1 MDLFLL
7 HSIVDELN
15 PLVSGHRPG
24 RVWQLGLTDL
34 LIDFNLRDG
43 RWLRLMTD
51 PLRLGF
57 YLTSRGPRH
66 YAVAPRNDTPFV
78 ALWHKYLDGSR
89 LMRIEPLGYDRIVHF
104 IFTTAEG
111 AERRLVVSL
120 TGRAANLL
128 LLAGRQVLAELR
140 EREEPLE
147 VYVDPPPARDRLDP
161 LSCRADDLMKITK
174 GQIGEVGAAA
184 QNHLLGF
191 TPLLSREL
199 AARVEQSASLE
210 TGWAA
215 MIADLA
221 ARPGQPTIYANPSLD
236 QLIETPGCDEMTLF
250 LSSIPLHHLPARLQ
264 IHPPSLNEA
273 AEQYFNLLEA
283 RRQVTSLRQRLTS
296 HIQTRLKRLNS
307 LLSNLD
313 REEERYGEAETWQRY
328 GDLLLTN
335 AHEAAR
341 TDEGMWLVVDY
352 FDPEQRLI
360 EIATAD
366 LGSAQESAEYY
377 FRLARKGRHSRQSI
391 AARRPPV
398 IAEIA
403 QLRSDQARLPLLTRL
418 SELEEMARQLGLTA
432 ERGDR
437 SDRIKGS
444 GAINNRQVAEIAVPG
459 TRRYRSS
466 DGYEILVGRTDRDND
481 HLTLRIAKSSDLWFH
496 AADYPGSHVILRNPK
511 RQEIPQRSIIEA
523 AQLAAKFS
531 QAKDLP
537 KAAVNYCEKKF
548 VSKPKGFAPGQVRLA
563 SFRTVLVE
571 PAEAGVRN

>member
-57 YLTSRGPRH
+57 YLTSRGPRQ
-66 YAVAPRNDTPFV
+66 YGVAPRNDTPFV
-78 ALWHKYLDGSR
+78 ALWHKHLDGSR

-111 AERRLVVSL
+111 TERRLVVSL

-128 LLAGRQVLAELR
+128 LLSGRQVLAELR

-147 VYVDPPPARDRLDP
+147 VYDDPPPPRDRLDP
-161 LSCRADDLMKITK
+161 LSCRAGDVMKMAK
-174 GQIGEVGAAA
+174 GQFSEVGAAA

-199 AARVEQSASLE
+199 AARVEQAASLE
-210 TGWAA
+210 TGWSE
-215 MIADLA
+215 MISDLA
-221 ARPGQPTIYANPSLD
+221 ARPGQPTIYANPPLD
-236 QLIETPGCDEMTLF
+236 QLLETPGCDEMTLF

-296 HIQTRLKRLNS
+296 HIQTRLKRLSS

-335 AHEAAR
+335 AHEAAQ
-341 TDEGMWLVVDY
+341 TDEGKWLVVDY
-352 FDPEQRLI
+352 FDPEQRLT

-366 LGSAQESAEYY
+366 LGTAQESAEYY

-403 QLRSDQARLPLLTRL
+403 QLRSDQARLPLLTTL
-418 SELEEMARQLGLTA
+418 SDLEEMARQLGLTA
-432 ERGDR
+432 APGDR
-437 SDRIKGS
+437 SDRSKGPA
-444 GAINNRQVAEIAVPG
+444 AINNRQAAETVVPG

-481 HLTLRIAKSSDLWFH
+481 HLTMRIAKSSDLWFH

-531 QAKDLP
+531 HAKDLP

-571 PAEAGVRN
+571 PAEAGVRT